1 MGERLTGLYK
11 AFDHTLGTYSIINKL
26 KSENTIFF
34 EESKKNL
41 TELQENNKTLVLV
54 SDQRDELMKGHLE
67 LNDIK
72 EDLLNQKDKIQK
84 AYKEK
89 YISLSK
95 ELSLAIEERE
105 FLKSKREESEKKFM
119 DMSEEFKKYRQKM
132 KVKYSNIQ
140 EKEEKFCKNCQKSYY
155 ENENY
160 NWSCRVHAS
169 KLNGDM
175 YWCCGKSGKDS
186 IGCII
191 SKHSSKED
199 ADLIG
204 GEVESVQQ
212 IRFCSV
218 IFYLGLQRFWT

>member
-160 NWSCRVHAS
+160 N
-169 KLNGDM
+169 
-175 YWCCGKSGKDS
+175 
-186 IGCII
+186 
-191 SKHSSKED
+191 
-199 ADLIG
+199 
-204 GEVESVQQ
+204 
-212 IRFCSV
+212 
-218 IFYLGLQRFWT
+218 